1 MAKVNIDLTVANID
15 CRECD
20 FFDYEIDYCSL
31 FKTNIFDCHRC
42 KTCLEH
48 EVKESEKNDKV
59 FDEMQKLCNLDLDI
73 EEFKNFR
80 QIRDKLADTEKE
92 LAIAQDERDKLKKET
107 YRLSHENTELQKL
120 VDTLNNQL
128 TALISNSHS
137 LIKKAQSDTATSI
150 YRILHEAC
158 EPFFIKDKNN
168 EE

>member
-1 MAKVNIDLTVANID
+1 MAKINIDLTVGNVS
-15 CRECD
+15 CKECQ
-20 FFDYEIDYCSL
+20 FFDYEIDWCNL
-31 FKTNIFDCHRC
+31 FEADIYDCCRC
-42 KTCLEH
+42 KACLQH
-48 EVKESEKNDKV
+48 EVKESEKNNKV

-73 EEFKNFR
+73 EEFKKFK
-80 QIRDKLADTEKE
+80 QIQAKLAAAEKN

-128 TALISNSHS
+128 SALISNSYS

-150 YRILHEAC
+150 YRKLHEAC
-158 EPFFIKDKNN
+158 EPFFIKDENK